1 MENTFLKK
9 TKRTN
14 SATKQKKN
22 VFMRRKITNIFLF
35 TLLLCFGFNMQAN
48 AAENDKKVII
58 ELYDADAYEYKLMD
72 RVAAGSTYPSI
83 QGLALGNGNAYVL
96 KTNGKSGTTCKLF
109 AGTKTNLKKIN
120 KELPDLKHG
129 NDMTYSKID
138 GKLYVAPMTENYIVR
153 MSTNGTVEAKIKTT
167 YPVGSI
173 ACWQNYDKANKK
185 MAFILKNHDNGYFH
199 IVEVNGT
206 TITEIC
212 QFQVNAIAN
221 QGICMYDGSLY
232 VTSWDKKSGNSYV
245 YRVRTKMSAILKEK
259 AKGEPIISY
268 VDKIVTLDKRHLLKA
283 AGVTGTGV
291 KVEIESIAFLDGY
304 LYFTA
309 NANYKDATK
318 AHKQHSLDGL
328 YKVKKRLA

>member
-1 MENTFLKK
+1 MEKVFLKK
-9 TKRTN
+9 QNSTNKKETKEN
-14 SATKQKKN
+14 KILIK
-22 VFMRRKITNIFLF
+22 RKIACVLLF
-35 TLLLCFGFNMQAN
+35 VLFLCFGLNTQAY
-48 AAENDKKVII
+48 AAENNKKAII
-58 ELYDADAYEYKLMD
+58 ELWDADAYEYKLMD
-72 RVAAGSTYPSI
+72 RVAAGSSYPSI

-96 KTNGKSGTTCKLF
+96 KTNGKSGTECKIF
-109 AGTKTNLKKIN
+109 AGTKTNLKEIAT
-120 KELPDLKHG
+120 DTSVLKHG
-129 NDMTYSKID
+129 NDMTYSNID

-153 MSTNGTVEAKIKTT
+153 MSTKGTVEAKIKTS

-185 MAFILKNHDNGYFH
+185 IAFILKNHKDGSFH

-206 TITEIC
+206 TLTEIC

-221 QGICMYDGSLY
+221 QGICMYNGYLY
-232 VTSWDKKSGNSYV
+232 VTSWDNKSGNSYV

-259 AKGEPIISY
+259 SKGRPIISY
-268 VDKIVTLDKRHLLKA
+268 ADKIVTLDKRHLLKA

>member
-1 MENTFLKK
+1 MIVRLQREFLCSLFCVNMQYVEKYK
-9 TKRTN
+9 
-14 SATKQKKN
+14 
-22 VFMRRKITNIFLF
+22 RKIACVLLF
-35 TLLLCFGFNMQAN
+35 VLFLCFGLNTQAY
-48 AAENDKKVII
+48 AAENNKKAII
-58 ELYDADAYEYKLMD
+58 ELWDVDAYEYKLMD
-72 RVAAGSTYPSI
+72 RVAAGSSYPSI

-109 AGTKTNLKKIN
+109 AGTKTNLKMID
-120 KELPDLKHG
+120 KEIPVLKHG
-129 NDMTYSKID
+129 NDMTYSNMD

-153 MSTNGTVEAKIKTT
+153 MSTKGTVEAKIKTS

-185 MAFILKNHDNGYFH
+185 IAFILKNHDNGYFH

-206 TITEIC
+206 TLTEIC
-212 QFQVNAIAN
+212 HFQVNAIVN
-221 QGICMYDGSLY
+221 QGICMNDGYLY
-232 VTSWDKKSGNSYV
+232 VSSWDNKSGNSYV

-268 VDKIVTLDKRHLLKA
+268 ADKIVTLDKRHLLKA

-318 AHKQHSLDGL
+318 AHTQHSLDGL
-328 YKVKKRLA
+328 YKIKKRLA